1 VLLDYGTLSPAPLQ
15 GLQCFRE
22 VCRSSLDE
30 RINSF
35 AKMACRTSKE
45 MKEINRES
53 QNYAV
58 FREKDVLLNI
68 DFLV

>member
-1 VLLDYGTLSPAPLQ
+1 
-15 GLQCFRE
+15 
-22 VCRSSLDE
+22 
-30 RINSF
+30 
-35 AKMACRTSKE
+35 MACRTSKE